1 MNQVQI
7 SIDELRQICMAALVE
22 KGASIEEAEIVF
34 DDYLDAELRGRTSH
48 GFAVFSIALSAFPKK
63 GSYEIVGLQGSV
75 LLIEGNGDCGH
86 VVARRAVDLALKH
99 LPKTKI
105 MAVGLR
111 NITRFNCP
119 GSIARYA
126 AERGSIALVLEYGG
140 QNFVVPYGGRTA
152 ALSTNPIGIAFPR
165 TDPLFV
171 LDIATS
177 ERAGGYVLLAKIVG
191 DTIPSNWG
199 LDDNGRSTSDP
210 SSVVAV
216 NPFGGYKGYGL
227 ALAFEILSGALVGV
241 PIGSEGTLSR
251 RGAFIVLIDPTIYGH
266 SADSFAKQVTNF
278 LNEVTSVAP
287 RTPGQIVTYPGQRG
301 EQSRREK
308 LSVNS
313 LSLPAAIIE
322 EIKNAGQG
330 GIRG

>member
-1 MNQVQI
+1 LNRIQI
-7 SIDELRQICMAALVE
+7 SIDELRQLCAAALTR
-22 KGASIEEAEIVF
+22 KGASTEEAEIVF

-48 GFAVFSIALSAFPKK
+48 GFAAFSVALSVFPKR
-63 GSYEIVGLQGSV
+63 GSYEVVGLQGSV

-86 VVARRAVDLALKH
+86 VVARRAVDLALEH

-152 ALSTNPIGIAFPR
+152 ALSTNPIGIAFPG
-165 TDPLFV
+165 TDPLFI
-171 LDIATS
+171 LDMATS
-177 ERAGGYVLLAKIVG
+177 ERAGGYVTLAKVVG
-191 DTIPSNWG
+191 ETIPSNWG
-199 LDDNGRSTSDP
+199 VDDNGQPTSDP

-241 PIGSEGTLSR
+241 PLGSKGTLVR

-266 SADSFAKQVTNF
+266 SAESFAKQVTDF

-287 RTPGQIVTYPGQRG
+287 RTPEQAVTYPGQRG

-308 LSVNS
+308 LSMNS
-313 LSLPAAIIE
+313 LSLPATVIK
-322 EIKNAGQG
+322 EIKTAGQG
-330 GIRG
+330 GV

>member
-1 MNQVQI
+1 
-7 SIDELRQICMAALVE
+7 MAALTR
-22 KGASIEEAEIVF
+22 KGASTEEAEIVF

-48 GFAVFSIALSAFPKK
+48 GFAAFSIALSAFPKR
-63 GSYEIVGLQGSV
+63 GSYEVVGLQGSV

-86 VVARRAVDLALKH
+86 VVARRAVDLALEH

-126 AERGSIALVLEYGG
+126 AEKGSIALVLEYGG
-140 QNFVVPYGGRTA
+140 QNFMVPYRGRTA
-152 ALSTNPIGIAFPR
+152 ALSNNPIGIAFPG

-171 LDIATS
+171 LDVATS
-177 ERAGGYVLLAKIVG
+177 ERAFGYVALAKVIG
-191 DTIPSNWG
+191 ETIPSNWG
-199 LDDNGRSTSDP
+199 VDDNGQPTSDP
-210 SSVVAV
+210 FSVVAV

-241 PIGSEGTLSR
+241 PIGTEGTLAR

-266 SADSFAKQVTNF
+266 SADSFAKQVTDF

-287 RTPGQIVTYPGQRG
+287 CTPEQTVTYPGQRG

-308 LSVNS
+308 LLVNS
-313 LSLPAAIIE
+313 LNLPASVIE
-322 EIKNAGQG
+322 EIKAAGQG
-330 GIRG
+330 GVQG